1 MNPEET
7 VQEANLNAEVV
18 EPEVTEEVEE
28 ITPETEETA
37 EETTE
42 EVATVSEEEK
52 ESEPSEETGPKKVD
66 ASTRVQQAVN
76 EKNEAKD
83 ALEQTRRELDEL
95 KEKFEATQAEKP
107 NFIDIDHDKIN
118 KHLSD
123 LEAQIED
130 ARLNGNIYQ
139 ANLLESEKLGVIQDV
154 KDNEK
159 RKTEYE
165 ERQQAQANQ
174 KQTVESRI
182 RELDNAAEFYRKE
195 LDIPS
200 ETWDQM
206 GQLFAVELQKDKVLG
221 KKFADMVDRQG
232 AVATIEWAYGYT
244 KEKLIKEDTAP
255 RKEQAK
261 EKLAAVTGSGKETQK
276 MPKNWNELMKKSSKE
291 ILNFK
296 ETHPEH
302 YKKIH
307 NKHLAA

>member
-28 ITPETEETA
+28 ITPETEETT

-42 EVATVSEEEK
+42 EVAAVSEEEK
-52 ESEPSEETGPKKVD
+52 EPEPSEETGPKKVD

-174 KQTVESRI
+174 KQ
-182 RELDNAAEFYRKE
+182 
-195 LDIPS
+195 
-200 ETWDQM
+200 
-206 GQLFAVELQKDKVLG
+206 
-221 KKFADMVDRQG
+221 
-232 AVATIEWAYGYT
+232 
-244 KEKLIKEDTAP
+244 
-255 RKEQAK
+255 
-261 EKLAAVTGSGKETQK
+261 
-276 MPKNWNELMKKSSKE
+276 
-291 ILNFK
+291 
-296 ETHPEH
+296 
-302 YKKIH
+302 
-307 NKHLAA
+307 